1 MIGKITMAM
10 FHLSTKPIK
19 RSSGRSATA
28 SAAYRAGCKIKDERT
43 GLSHDYSKKKGIVKT
58 DCFVFMGDQKVL
70 LKRSELWN
78 LAERSE
84 KRKDGRTARE
94 IIVSLPHELSAG
106 SRQILVEKFTES
118 ISKKYGVAID
128 FAIHEPD
135 EQGDQRNHHCHI
147 MMTTRS
153 VDLSRGVFELG
164 KKTQLEL
171 SNTKLKELDLPKTQD
186 QIKALRKEWADMTNH
201 HLDIANIKKR
211 IDHRSYE
218 EQGILLKPTIK
229 LGWKATELERLG
241 VDTVKGDINRQI
253 RGDNWGIVLNTVW
266 ANNLNNELIASREQP
281 QPQPKTKI
289 KTDIPDI
296 ELSSFSKMMFE
307 GLHKE
312 HDDIINLDADIES
325 DIYENKYQSW
335 LYNLDELGRLLDGEL
350 DSAKHS
356 IKGLD
361 DIKTALGS
369 VEQLVVNLD
378 DAVKNPDDET
388 TKIKDSAIDWLAA
401 DIEKCNLFIEQ
412 VNEPQAA
419 PVAAPAS
426 WRMP

>member
-1 MIGKITMAM
+1 M

-58 DCFVFMGDQKVL
+58 DCFVFIGDRKVTI
-70 LKRSELWN
+70 KRSDLWN

-147 MMTTRS
+147 MMTTRA
-153 VDLSRGVFELG
+153 VDLSRNVFELG

-186 QIKALRKEWADMTNH
+186 QIKALRKEWADMVNSR
-201 HLDIANIKKR
+201 LAADSIEKR

-253 RGDNWGIVLNTVW
+253 RSDNWGIVLNTVW
-266 ANNLNNELIASREQP
+266 ANNLNNELIASRQ
-281 QPQPKTKI
+281 QQLQPKAKI

-296 ELSSFSKMMFE
+296 ELSSFTKMMFE

-312 HDDIINLDADIES
+312 HDEILNFDVDIES
-325 DIYENKYQSW
+325 DYFKDKYQHW
-335 LYNLDELGRLLDGEL
+335 LQNVDEIGQLLDGEL
-350 DSAKHS
+350 DSAKHDP
-356 IKGLD
+356 KGLD
-361 DIKTALGS
+361 DIRIAIVS
-369 VEQLVVNLD
+369 VAQMVVNFD
-378 DAVKNPDDET
+378 EVVKNPDDET
-388 TKIKDSAIDWLAA
+388 AKIKEGAISNLAA
-401 DIEKCNLFIEQ
+401 DIKKLDQFVEQ
-412 VNEPQAA
+412 VNELQGLEDNPTVRRQ
-419 PVAAPAS
+419 P
-426 WRMP
+426 

>member
-1 MIGKITMAM
+1 M

-58 DCFVFMGDQKVL
+58 DCFVFIGDRKVTI
-70 LKRSELWN
+70 KRSDLWN

-147 MMTTRS
+147 MMTTRA
-153 VDLSRGVFELG
+153 VDLSRNVFELG

-186 QIKALRKEWADMTNH
+186 QIKALRKEWANMVNSRLAADS
-201 HLDIANIKKR
+201 IEKR

-253 RGDNWGIVLNTVW
+253 RSDNWGIVLNTVW

-281 QPQPKTKI
+281 QPKAKI

-296 ELSSFSKMMFE
+296 ELSSFTKMMFE

-312 HDDIINLDADIES
+312 HDEILNLDVDIES
-325 DIYENKYQSW
+325 DYFKDKYQHW
-335 LYNLDELGRLLDGEL
+335 LQNVDEIGQLLDGEL
-350 DSAKHS
+350 DSAKHDP
-356 IKGLD
+356 KGLG
-361 DIKTALGS
+361 DIRTAIVS
-369 VEQLVVNLD
+369 VAQLVVNFD
-378 DAVKNPDDET
+378 EVVKNPDDET
-388 TKIKDSAIDWLAA
+388 ANIKEGAINNLVA
-401 DIEKCNLFIEQ
+401 DIKKFDQFVEQ
-412 VNEPQAA
+412 INELQGLEDNPTVRRQ
-419 PVAAPAS
+419 P
-426 WRMP
+426 

>member
-1 MIGKITMAM
+1 M

-43 GLSHDYSKKKGIVKT
+43 GLSHDYGKKKGIVKT

-70 LKRSELWN
+70 LKRSDLWN

-84 KRKDGRTARE
+84 KRKDSRTARE

-106 SRQILVEKFTES
+106 SRQLLVEKFTES

-186 QIKALRKEWADMTNH
+186 QIKALRKEWADMTNSR
-201 HLDIANIKKR
+201 LAADSIEKR

-253 RGDNWGIVLNTVW
+253 RSDNWGIVLNTVW
-266 ANNLNNELIASREQP
+266 ANNLNNELIASRQ
-281 QPQPKTKI
+281 QQLQPKAKI

-296 ELSSFSKMMFE
+296 ELSSFTKMIFE

-312 HDDIINLDADIES
+312 HDAIFNLDADIES
-325 DIYENKYQSW
+325 DEYKYKYQSW
-335 LYNLDELGRLLDGEL
+335 LQNVDEIGQLLDGDL
-350 DSAKHS
+350 DSVKHDS
-356 IKGLD
+356 KGLD
-361 DIKTALGS
+361 DIRTAIIS
-369 VEQLVVNLD
+369 VAQLVVNFD
-378 DAVKNPDDET
+378 EVVKNSDNET
-388 TKIKDSAIDWLAA
+388 VKIKEDAIDSLAA
-401 DIEKCNLFIEQ
+401 DIKKCTLFVEQ
-412 VNEPQAA
+412 VNEQQAA
-419 PVAAPAS
+419 EVAPAV
-426 WRMP
+426 RRQP